1 MAARLHWP
9 SLLLGLAAF
18 GLDRGHKY
26 VQVDLFGGWNQPPLS
41 VLPVLDYTLAWNPG
55 ISLSLLAGLP
65 VAVLAGGALI
75 AILGL
80 LVWWWRTP
88 DPLVR
93 FAVMLIAG
101 GAISNAIDRLA
112 YGAVADFFHLHWGAL
127 SFFVFN
133 IADVAISAGVLLL
146 VVDVIRSGRTQ
157 SA

>member
-1 MAARLHWP
+1 
-9 SLLLGLAAF
+9 
-18 GLDRGHKY
+18 
-26 VQVDLFGGWNQPPLS
+26 
-41 VLPVLDYTLAWNPG
+41 
-55 ISLSLLAGLP
+55 
-65 VAVLAGGALI
+65 
-75 AILGL
+75 
-80 LVWWWRTP
+80 
-88 DPLVR
+88 
-93 FAVMLIAG
+93 MLIAG